1 MKRKNRVHTLLTII
15 IGVLWLLPV
24 FYLMNVALKPASELY
39 SAGVFTVVKNPTAAN
54 FLEAWEKIRDYLL
67 NSLLYVLTSV
77 PLATLLASLAAFGVM
92 RLGPGKRNLGVNFF
106 MIGMLVPVHVTL
118 LPNYMTMMKIGMLD
132 SRLGLILMYTVFNI
146 PFAFYL
152 LYGAFMNV
160 SREIEEAAVIDGA
173 SPWQVYFHVF
183 LPVSRP
189 GIVISALINFIGVW
203 NELIFANT
211 FIQSNTKLP
220 ITTGL
225 LQFVGEFT
233 TAYEKITAG
242 ILMSA
247 LPVIILFLLFRKS
260 IMTGMTEGALKG

>member
-1 MKRKNRVHTLLTII
+1 MRRKYTIHTLLTII
-15 IGVLWLLPV
+15 IGVFWLLPV
-24 FYLMNVALKPASELY
+24 AYLINVALKPASELY
-39 SAGVFTVVKNPTAAN
+39 SVGVFTVVQSPTLMN
-54 FLEAWEKIRDYLL
+54 FLEAWQKIKDYLF
-67 NSLLYVLTSV
+67 NSLLYVLASV
-77 PLATLLASLAAFGVM
+77 PLATVLASFAAFGVM
-92 RLGPGKRNLGVNFF
+92 RLGTGRRNLGVNFF

-118 LPNYMTMMKIGMLD
+118 LPNYMTMMKLGLLD

-152 LYGAFMNV
+152 LYGSFMNV

-183 LPVSRP
+183 MPVSRP
-189 GIVISALINFIGVW
+189 SIVIAALINFIGVW

-247 LPVIILFLLFRKS
+247 LPVIVLFILFRKN